1 MSDFKHILVVD
12 DDEIARETICN
23 SLEESEYVI
32 DQACKG
38 AEAKE
43 KLLEKDYAV
52 VICDIRMPEMDG
64 ITLLR
69 KIKKNKDVPFV
80 FVTGYPG
87 DATEEEIL
95 KELKP
100 FGFLTKPFDHKSL
113 RLLVDNAAKHFEFTQ
128 RRKKLLREME
138 EEGNKRI
145 QKYINTLKYIT

>member
-1 MSDFKHILVVD
+1 MSNFKHILVVD

-23 SLEESEYVI
+23 SLEDSGYVI
-32 DQACKG
+32 DQACNG

-43 KLLEKDYAV
+43 KLLGEDYAV

-69 KIKKNKDVPFV
+69 KIKKNKDVPFI

-95 KELKP
+95 EELKP
-100 FGFLTKPFDHKSL
+100 FGFLVKPFDHKSL
-113 RLLVDNAAKHFEFTQ
+113 RLLVDNAAKHYEFTQ